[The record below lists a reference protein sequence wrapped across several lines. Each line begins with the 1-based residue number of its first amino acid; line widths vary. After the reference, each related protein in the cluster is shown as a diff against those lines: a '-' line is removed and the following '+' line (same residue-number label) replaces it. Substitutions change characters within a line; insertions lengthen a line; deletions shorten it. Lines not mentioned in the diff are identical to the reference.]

1 MDYFPTLRPHLK
13 AVNVYVPGKPL
24 EELQRQYGI
33 KDAVKMASNENALG
47 PSPKAVAAIKKALP
61 RIHRYP
67 EGGCH
72 YLRIKLAARLGVAED
87 ALIFGNGSDEV
98 LVLAAR
104 AFAGPGTE
112 AVIARPTFPVYEIAC
127 QAEDTRVVAV
137 PVRKD
142 LRYDLDAMARA
153 VNART
158 RLVYIG
164 HPDNPLGTYPRKEEL
179 ARFLERIPERTLVV
193 LDEAYY
199 EFSAGRKDYM
209 DTLGL
214 LGRHDNLLITRTFSK
229 AYGLGGLRVGY
240 GVAQPAV
247 IRSLNKVREPF
258 NVNLPAQV
266 GATAALD
273 DRAFLRRS
281 IKLVQDGRRDVERAM
296 RKLGLNVIETS
307 TNFMLIDLG
316 REAAPVYERLLRK
329 GVIVRAMGGWGLP
342 TYIRVTL
349 GKPSENKRFVIALK
363 EILGA

>member
-24 EELQRQYGI
+24 EELERQYGI
-33 KDAVKMASNENALG
+33 QDAVKMASNENALG
-47 PSPKAVAAIKKALP
+47 PSPRAVEAIKKALP

-104 AFAGPGTE
+104 SFAGPGTE
-112 AVIARPTFPVYEIAC
+112 ALIAQPTFPVYEIAC
-127 QAEDTRVVAV
+127 QAENTRVIAV
-137 PVRKD
+137 SVRED

-153 VNART
+153 VTDRT
-158 RLVYIG
+158 RIIYIG
-164 HPDNPLGTYPRKEEL
+164 HPDNPLGTYPRKNEL
-179 ARFLERIPERTLVV
+179 ISFLDRIPARVLIV

-199 EFSAGRKDYM
+199 EFAAVRRDYA
-209 DTLGL
+209 DALDL
-214 LGRHDNLLITRTFSK
+214 LGRYDNLLITRTFSK

-240 GVAQPAV
+240 GVARPAV

-258 NVNLPAQV
+258 NVNVLAQV
-266 GATAALD
+266 GANAALD
-273 DRAFLRRS
+273 DRAFLRRTL
-281 IKLVQDGRRDVERAM
+281 KTVRDGRKDISRGLQ
-296 RKLGLNVIETS
+296 KLGVKVIDTS

-316 REAAPVYERLLRK
+316 REAAPVYERLLKK

-349 GKPSENKRFVIALK
+349 GKPSENRRFVIALK